1 MNQTVSSS
9 SSSAFGRSGL
19 ARVLAPL
26 PLGLGL
32 LGLGLVDS
40 LLVSLLD
47 GVPNFASGGV
57 GYLLFALGAWV
68 FFGLCWTGLAW
79 YLFNGTPLQERLLG
93 GQLGWGRSL
102 TRGGLLLLLAAWIM
116 LTYGL
121 PAYLVREDLRDTRE
135 FSADAVAG
143 LPWDLMDVWAPAALL
158 ALGLGLLTLLAG
170 LLLLAVYKLGAGR
183 GVAPAQDAYQG

>member
-9 SSSAFGRSGL
+9 SSSSAFGRSAL

-32 LGLGLVDS
+32 LGLGLADS
-40 LLVSLLD
+40 LLLVPLLD

-79 YLFNGTPLQERLLG
+79 YLFEGTPLKERARG

-158 ALGLGLLTLLAG
+158 ALGLGLLTLLVG
-170 LLLLAVYKLGAGR
+170 LILLAAYRLGGR
-183 GVAPAQDAYQG
+183 